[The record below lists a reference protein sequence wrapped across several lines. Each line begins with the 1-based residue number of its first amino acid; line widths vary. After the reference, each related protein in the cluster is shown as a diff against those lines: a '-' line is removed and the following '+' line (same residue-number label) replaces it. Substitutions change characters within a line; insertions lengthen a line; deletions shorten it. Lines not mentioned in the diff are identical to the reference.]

1 MEMNLSLNA
10 KLYRGAAASD
20 PSTEITIIGNAKLNL
35 ALSEATVK
43 IRASQF
49 ELTDTVL
56 FQASIDFDILWDE
69 TDANFLALWT
79 AFTTKTAMAFKC
91 LSKANGKGLKAD
103 FKVVKFERN
112 EDIESGIMA
121 AVSIK
126 PTIGQTPT
134 FV

>member
-1 MEMNLSLNA
+1 MEMTLGLNA
-10 KLYRGAAASD
+10 KLTHGAAGSD
-20 PSTEITIIGNAKLNL
+20 PSTELDIIGNAKLNL

-43 IRASQF
+43 IRASDF
-49 ELTDTVL
+49 ELTDVVL
-56 FQASIDFDILWDE
+56 FQASIDFDLLWDE
-69 TDANFLALWT
+69 TNANFLALWT
-79 AFTTKTAMAFKC
+79 AFITKAARAFKC

-112 EDIESGIMA
+112 EDLESGIMA
-121 AVSIK
+121 SVSIK